1 MRYRIRTP
9 VVEKSLYIK
18 YYKDN
23 INALSNKDVRS
34 GKHIAYKVM

>member
-1 MRYRIRTP
+1 MRFRIRMP

-23 INALSNKDVRS
+23 VNALSNKDVSS
-34 GKHIAYKVM
+34 GKLFVH